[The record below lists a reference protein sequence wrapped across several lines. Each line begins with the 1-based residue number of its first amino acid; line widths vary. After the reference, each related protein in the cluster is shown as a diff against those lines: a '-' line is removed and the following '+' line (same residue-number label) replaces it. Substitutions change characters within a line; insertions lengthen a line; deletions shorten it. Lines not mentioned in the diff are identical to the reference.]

1 MSSSMDCWNSVMV
14 HERDDC
20 IVGREV
26 GFICE
31 VPMKLS
37 PLVSAGVLLALFLQG
52 IPLIAPHI

>member
-1 MSSSMDCWNSVMV
+1 MGPWNSNMV

-20 IVGREV
+20 IVGRKV
-26 GFICE
+26 DFISE